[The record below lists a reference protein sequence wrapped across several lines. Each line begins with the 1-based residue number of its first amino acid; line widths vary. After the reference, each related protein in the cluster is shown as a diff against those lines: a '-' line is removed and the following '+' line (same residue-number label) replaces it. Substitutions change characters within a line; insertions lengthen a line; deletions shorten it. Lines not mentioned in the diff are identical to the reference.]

1 MLKYGLS
8 LSLLLVLLCLVTTG
22 SAEESEDID
31 ASVMST
37 IDISIIDGNS
47 FTVEF
52 TADISFITLAAN
64 EKQYSREEISQSG
77 PEILGAIKYALK
89 SDIVSQIRASLP
101 GCVLTSRY
109 ELPLYDSGV
118 FFDEYDVNL
127 TSTFFTMNDSISTY
141 DLINGLLDSG
151 VFINYSFPWTAKPGW
166 DNTYTIILT
175 EEIGYKRT
183 NGNVQQQRI
192 SWDVFNRAGT
202 KNEQKGTL
210 TLMDVNPTTDPSQN
224 ETVSFVFSL
233 DCRAP
238 ETPFMSLRLQAHRL
252 AMSKYGFLP
261 SVLSL
266 PPSLP
271 ADAVRLF
278 VEQNLTTWD
287 QLRQRSFLPYE
298 VEAMNRLTHSS
309 FNQSFNE
316 TFAWDEETT
325 TNCLPQ
331 FTVDAMDE
339 IPPIVGMINDPS
351 VHVSI
356 QNISARAFFG
366 LINAGAESTVTATDV
381 NFADVF
387 DDIIHLP
394 SSNEL
399 ILPDHVLFEQQNMI
413 SWNHS
418 TAFSGSFES
427 ESPPSTLKKD
437 INRVYR
443 IDVKSTDLNLLSFF
457 TGTTEVN
464 LGLGFEKNRNI
475 HAIPRSSDLFIP
487 SAIDL
492 SFMNA
497 DAFRLC
503 AEENVFSE
511 KEIESFIARHENELE
526 NMSKRLFPSI
536 KGSAVS
542 DLSVFEHSLL
552 WDGNISTMES
562 DQPVI
567 INQVME
573 STAPLSCHIS
583 LFPPQFSFAS
593 QNLTFVGVAG
603 EAVTYN
609 MTFPKGVS
617 IDIESSSQNVVQKTS
632 EDGTDLISVTLNASE
647 TGKIATVVLTMQP
660 SLTYV
665 LGLFMPCIISVI
677 ITLILFFVVYIIRKK
692 RNMFR
697 QKNQHPPYPN
707 GKDDYQNEDYY
718 VPPKPPSS
726 R

>member
-1 MLKYGLS
+1 MLKYLLS

-31 ASVMST
+31 ASVIST

-64 EKQYSREEISQSG
+64 EKQYSREEIGQSS

-89 SDIVSQIRASLP
+89 SDIVSQIRSSFP
-101 GCVLTSRY
+101 GCILTSRY

-118 FFDEYDVNL
+118 FSDEYDVNL
-127 TSTFFTMNDSISTY
+127 TSTFFTMNESVSTY

-151 VFINYSFPWTAKPGW
+151 VLVNYSFPWTAKPGW

-192 SWDVFNRAGT
+192 SWDVFNKAGT

-210 TLMDVNPTTDPSQN
+210 ALMDVSPTTDPSQN

-233 DCRAP
+233 DCRTP
-238 ETPFMSLRLQAHRL
+238 ETPFLSLRLQAHRL
-252 AMSKYGFLP
+252 SMNKYDFLP

-266 PPSLP
+266 PSSLP

-278 VEQNLTTWD
+278 VEQNFTTWD
-287 QLRQRSFLPYE
+287 QLRQRSFLHYE
-298 VEAMNRLTHSS
+298 VEAMNRLTLSS

-316 TFAWDEETT
+316 TFTWDEETT
-325 TNCLPQ
+325 MDCFPP
-331 FTVDAMDE
+331 FTINAMDE
-339 IPPIVGMINDPS
+339 IPPIVGMVNDPS
-351 VHVSI
+351 VFVSI

-366 LINAGAESTVTATDV
+366 LINAGAKSTVTANDV

-387 DDIIHLP
+387 DDVSLP

-399 ILPDHVLFEQQNMI
+399 YLPDHVLFDQEAMI

-427 ESPPSTLKKD
+427 ENPPSNLKKD
-437 INRVYR
+437 INRVYQ

-475 HAIPRSSDLFIP
+475 HTIPRSSDLLIP

-492 SFMNA
+492 SFINA

-503 AEENVFSE
+503 VEENVFSE
-511 KEIESFIARHENELE
+511 KELDSFITRHENELE

-542 DLSVFEHSLL
+542 DQSVFEHSLL
-552 WDGNISTMES
+552 WDGNISTMGS
-562 DQPVI
+562 NQPVI

-593 QNLTFVGVAG
+593 QNLTFIGVAG
-603 EAVTYN
+603 ETVTYN
-609 MTFPKGVS
+609 LTFPKGVS
-617 IDIESSSQNVVQKTS
+617 VDVESFSQNIVQKTS
-632 EDGTDLISVTLNASE
+632 EDDTDLISVTLNASE
-647 TGKIATVVLTMQP
+647 TGKIATIVLTMQP

-665 LGLFMPCIISVI
+665 LGLFMPCIISII
-677 ITLILFFVVYIIRKK
+677 ITLILFFVVYVIRKK

-697 QKNQHPPYPN
+697 QKNQHPPSPN

>member
-1 MLKYGLS
+1 MLKYLLS

-31 ASVMST
+31 ASVIST

-64 EKQYSREEISQSG
+64 EKQYSREEIGQSS

-89 SDIVSQIRASLP
+89 SDIVSQIRSSFP
-101 GCVLTSRY
+101 GCILTSRY

-118 FFDEYDVNL
+118 FSDEYDVNL
-127 TSTFFTMNDSISTY
+127 TSTFFTMNESVSTY

-151 VFINYSFPWTAKPGW
+151 VLVNYSFPWTAKPGW

-192 SWDVFNRAGT
+192 SWDVFNKAGT

-210 TLMDVNPTTDPSQN
+210 ALMDVSPTTDPSQN

-233 DCRAP
+233 DCRTP
-238 ETPFMSLRLQAHRL
+238 ETPFLSLRLQAHRL
-252 AMSKYGFLP
+252 SMNKYDFLP

-266 PPSLP
+266 PSSLP

-278 VEQNLTTWD
+278 VEQNFTTWD
-287 QLRQRSFLPYE
+287 QLRQRSFLHYE
-298 VEAMNRLTHSS
+298 VEAMNRLTLSS

-316 TFAWDEETT
+316 TFTWDEETT
-325 TNCLPQ
+325 MDCFPP
-331 FTVDAMDE
+331 FTINAMDE
-339 IPPIVGMINDPS
+339 IPPIVGMVNDPS
-351 VHVSI
+351 VFVSI

-366 LINAGAESTVTATDV
+366 LINAGAKSTVTANDV

-387 DDIIHLP
+387 DDVSLP

-399 ILPDHVLFEQQNMI
+399 YLPDHVLFDQEAMI

-427 ESPPSTLKKD
+427 ENPPSNLKKD
-437 INRVYR
+437 INRVYQ

-475 HAIPRSSDLFIP
+475 HTIPRSSDLLIP

-492 SFMNA
+492 SFINA

-503 AEENVFSE
+503 VEENVFSE
-511 KEIESFIARHENELE
+511 KELDSFITRHENELE

-552 WDGNISTMES
+552 WDGNISTMGS
-562 DQPVI
+562 NQPVI

-593 QNLTFVGVAG
+593 QNLTFIGVAG
-603 EAVTYN
+603 ETVTYN
-609 MTFPKGVS
+609 LTFPKGVS
-617 IDIESSSQNVVQKTS
+617 VDVESFSQNIVQKTS
-632 EDGTDLISVTLNASE
+632 EDDTDLISVTLNASE
-647 TGKIATVVLTMQP
+647 TGKIATIVLTMQP

-665 LGLFMPCIISVI
+665 LGLFMPCIISII
-677 ITLILFFVVYIIRKK
+677 ITLILFFVVYVIRKK

-697 QKNQHPPYPN
+697 QKNQHPPSPN